1 MTVTKTAEQQE
12 KAEQHLKFMKI
23 DQKVY
28 DFLGAET
35 WQFWEQ
41 CMKQSAQ
48 DPLQSKIAEFEKVI
62 LHKEM
67 QIDALKK
74 ENKLIWEKYVNDIA
88 ATCIEIHEL
97 HKRYKAVL
105 DHEKSNTE

>member
-1 MTVTKTAEQQE
+1 MPISEAEHE

-23 DQKVY
+23 DQRVY

-48 DPLQSKIAEFEKVI
+48 APLRERIERLEAEVLSRDLSI
-62 LHKEM
+62 GS
-67 QIDALKK
+67 LKK
-74 ENKLIWEKYVNDIA
+74 ENGLIWQTYIEKVA
-88 ATCIEIHEL
+88 ELEIEIKKL
-97 HKRYKAVL
+97 HNRYKAVL
-105 DHEKSNTE
+105 EYEKSNTE